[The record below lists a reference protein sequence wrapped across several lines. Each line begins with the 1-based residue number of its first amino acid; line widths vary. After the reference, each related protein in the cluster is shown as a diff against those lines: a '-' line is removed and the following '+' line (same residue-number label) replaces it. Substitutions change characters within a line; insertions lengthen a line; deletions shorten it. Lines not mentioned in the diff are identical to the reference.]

1 MVKRSGQRVAYD
13 RGKVILGVTKA
24 CEKRPVSLEE
34 IEIIVDRVE
43 HELASSGRREVETSA
58 IGDFVLDVLHEV
70 DDVAYVRFASVYH
83 SFQRVEEFVALLR
96 DLQAER
102 EGRR

>member
-1 MVKRSGQRVAYD
+1 
-13 RGKVILGVTKA
+13 
-24 CEKRPVSLEE
+24 
-34 IEIIVDRVE
+34 
-43 HELASSGRREVETSA
+43 
-58 IGDFVLDVLHEV
+58 LHEV

-83 SFQRVEEFVALLR
+83 SFQRVDEFAALLR